1 MDSETATAFNHA
13 FAALGAGSAMW
24 QGSHTYL
31 GNQADNQLTSVVA
44 FLIHHA
50 IVGGLAETGG
60 HLDIDHLINLQAQPR
75 LRTVVQTA
83 SDITSIF
90 TSQDISEW
98 AQEFV
103 DLDVPVY
110 ESTFVVIISSIITT
124 MFPDRDATA
133 LLTGLTNIFRGN
145 PEELNI
151 YLPILRDLLVNLNLS
166 DEKKFVLFWQLLGV
180 ACKMVFAFLWQE
192 KVIQIDLFLEP
203 GTNELGPKIM
213 PSLVSLFNFVTE
225 FEHVDES
232 FQKFEGMF
240 PGDKACRETVP
251 HSKWHELSASA
262 LLDTVYLS
270 DCLAAVV
277 TGSDGF
283 GCAHLSNLE
292 SSTEIT
298 RSEVSDWVN
307 TNIVVP
313 KIPIVKD
320 VVPLFIEEIFMLFDL
335 NDNDKIEWIDIEKTL
350 FQTLSN
356 QSLEQSKVS
365 FRELRTFAPPT
376 KVTAPPLTNSVTHF
390 NLAVEKSEKMACSP
404 ASRTVNL
411 LGSMR

>member
-1 MDSETATAFNHA
+1 
-13 FAALGAGSAMW
+13 
-24 QGSHTYL
+24 
-31 GNQADNQLTSVVA
+31 
-44 FLIHHA
+44 
-50 IVGGLAETGG
+50 
-60 HLDIDHLINLQAQPR
+60 
-75 LRTVVQTA
+75 
-83 SDITSIF
+83 
-90 TSQDISEW
+90 
-98 AQEFV
+98 
-103 DLDVPVY
+103 
-110 ESTFVVIISSIITT
+110 
-124 MFPDRDATA
+124 
-133 LLTGLTNIFRGN
+133 
-145 PEELNI
+145 
-151 YLPILRDLLVNLNLS
+151 
-166 DEKKFVLFWQLLGV
+166 
-180 ACKMVFAFLWQE
+180 
-192 KVIQIDLFLEP
+192 
-203 GTNELGPKIM
+203 
-213 PSLVSLFNFVTE
+213 
-225 FEHVDES
+225 
-232 FQKFEGMF
+232 MF

-313 KIPIVKD
+313 NIPIVKD

-390 NLAVEKSEKMACSP
+390 NLAVEKSEKMACFP